1 MIKLNKET
9 TNHRMRELA
18 CANNQASAAQQRS
31 SSDNIFT
38 DVSTLEKLFIHEKSC
53 KHSSPTSFYHFY
65 GARLD

>member
-9 TNHRMRELA
+9 TNHRMLKLA
-18 CANNQASAAQQRS
+18 CASNQASAAQQRS

-38 DVSTLEKLFIHEKSC
+38 ETSTLKILFVHEKSC
-53 KHSSPTSFYHFY
+53 HYPFPTSFYHFY